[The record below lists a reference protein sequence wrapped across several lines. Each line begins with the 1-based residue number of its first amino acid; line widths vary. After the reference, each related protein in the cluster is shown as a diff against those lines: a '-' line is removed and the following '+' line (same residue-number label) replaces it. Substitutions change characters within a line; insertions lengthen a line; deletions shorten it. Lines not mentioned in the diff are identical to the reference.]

1 MENIKIHDKYFTPY
15 IKNAK
20 IEARSKEIA
29 DQISLEFKDK
39 QPIFIVVLNGAFV
52 FASEVFKR
60 VQCSCEVLFVRV
72 SSYEGTHS
80 TGKINHVSGLDT
92 IPVNRDLIIV
102 EDIVDTGF
110 TLNFLLN
117 ELKTKSP
124 TTIKI
129 ASLLFKPE
137 AFKGSFTVDYIGFTI
152 PNEFVVG
159 FGLDYNYLGRNLP
172 DIYHIVD

>member
-1 MENIKIHDKYFTPY
+1 MENIKIHDKFFTPY

-20 IEARSKEIA
+20 IEARSQEIA
-29 DQISLEFKDK
+29 DQISLEYKDK
-39 QPIFIVVLNGAFV
+39 QPIFVVVLNGAFV

-60 VQCSCEVLFVRV
+60 VQCPCEVLFVRV
-72 SSYEGTHS
+72 SSYEGTQS

-92 IPVNRDLIIV
+92 IPENRHLIVV

-110 TLNFLLN
+110 TLDFLLK
-117 ELKTKSP
+117 ELNTKTPKS
-124 TTIKI
+124 TKI
-129 ASLLFKPE
+129 VSLLYKPD
-137 AFKGSFTVDYIGFTI
+137 AFKGSFTIDYIGFTI

-172 DIYHIVD
+172 DIYHIVA